1 MNHQILVKKM
11 KKRLKKKLKKKIQ
24 KQRIEA
30 LMDIA
35 KKIEVFIENTII
47 DFNKPDEDDIETT
60 IGDTTIRIK
69 K

>member
-1 MNHQILVKKM
+1 M
-11 KKRLKKKLKKKIQ
+11 
-24 KQRIEA
+24 EA
-30 LMDIA
+30 LMNIA

-60 IGDTTIRIK
+60 IGDNTIRIK